1 MSAATKSQ
9 IRIISLKSNK
19 GIDIVILPSLWAE
32 TFGFNGFEALVYGKT
47 VFASAYL
54 GRKDLL
60 PEEYIFSNIEELP
73 DLL

>member
-32 TFGFNGFEALVYGKT
+32 NFCFNGLEALMYG
-47 VFASAYL
+47 
-54 GRKDLL
+54 
-60 PEEYIFSNIEELP
+60 
-73 DLL
+73 